1 VNALKHAFPE
11 GRSGKINVVFGSHQA
26 KWRLEVSDDGI
37 GLPSDIDVE
46 HVNSMGLQL
55 IQLLAQQ
62 MGGSLEVIRDG
73 GTRFT
78 IRFPRNA

>member
-1 VNALKHAFPE
+1 MLFLKGVRA
-11 GRSGKINVVFGSHQA
+11 RSMWCLVRIRDQA

-62 MGGSLEVIRDG
+62 VGGSLEVIRDG